1 MESIISTFHIDWK
14 IIVAQLVNFG
24 VVFFILYYFAIK
36 PINKLMSERTKK
48 ISQGIEDA
56 KSNSELLTAT
66 KAEYEDALAKARAE
80 AQSIFNKGK
89 KEADKKR
96 VEMLENAKKEVE
108 TMILSGKKTLEAEKV
123 KMVEEAK
130 KDITMLAI
138 EATKKL
144 LEKNSGD
151 LGKI

>member
-1 MESIISTFHIDWK
+1 LK
-14 IIVAQLVNFG
+14 IIIAFSTCG
-24 VVFFILYYFAIK
+24 VFVILYYFAIK

-48 ISQGIEDA
+48 ISQGLDDA
-56 KSNSELLTAT
+56 KSNAELLAAT

-96 VEMLENAKKEVE
+96 VEMLETAKQEVE
-108 TMILSGKKTLEAEKV
+108 TMIASGKKTLEAEKT

-130 KDITMLAI
+130 KDIAMLAI

-144 LEKNSGD
+144 LEKNSSLD
-151 LGKI
+151 SIKP